1 MNALFSLRPTT
12 RNAVVGLLPQPP
24 LDRER
29 AIFVPI
35 CTAVVMSFSIVA
47 IQLVCVAFICVTRAC
62 TCGSSSWSILPI
74 AVQQLL
80 HAVLH
85 QIPIEAYGLAIPSE

>member
-1 MNALFSLRPTT
+1 MNALISLRPTT

-47 IQLVCVAFICVTRAC
+47 ILACLRCVHLCNQSLYLRIIIVEYLADRGPAVTPCCSTSNPYRSLWV
-62 TCGSSSWSILPI
+62 G
-74 AVQQLL
+74 
-80 HAVLH
+80 H
-85 QIPIEAYGLAIPSE
+85 SE